1 MKKVKWQLNLSTDAP
16 GIGVKWMWAAAVY
29 PTFSTN
35 YNALGVKPVD
45 GQTLSQ
51 YQNTDHAGCPENYK
65 QYVTAGG
72 TGTGGTN
79 CVGLYT
85 STVVVNPPIVVAP
98 TAKVGGP
105 YSGYAGQVISFNG
118 GGSTD
123 PDGYPLNYSSN
134 FGDGTPGTRA
144 PPTHP
149 YSSARTFTLILTPY
163 YGPNVTG

>member
-1 MKKVKWQLNLSTDAP
+1 MKKVTGKVNVVTGAP
-16 GIGVKWMWAAAVY
+16 GIGVKWVWAAAVY
-29 PTFSTN
+29 PTFRTN

-45 GQTLSQ
+45 DLTLSQ

-118 GGSTD
+118 SGSTD
-123 PDGYPLNYSSN
+123 PDGYPLNYSWN
-134 FGDGTPGTRA
+134 FGDGTPGTGA
-144 PPTHP
+144 TPTHA
-149 YSSARTFTLILTPY
+149 YSSAGTFTVMLSVDHRR
-163 YGPNVTG
+163 NVT